1 MQPVAGATGK
11 RFDELGGRRLQTR
24 LGGAKLRLARAGRI
38 CPDLCASRLVRSTA
52 THCDGPL
59 DLEPNP
65 PRQNG
70 SNLRLDA
77 LKWAV
82 SRKILLGVAA
92 CRSKIN
98 SHAVALLPRA
108 PRNSSAVACATRF
121 ALSTAAGGLKPCDRG
136 KPVQAQRIE
145 GLIAPFH
152 TAGHPGIANLIAGS
166 AKRLSTF
173 LVKRAM
179 SLSPLAVSNEP
190 Q

>member
-77 LKWAV
+77 LGSGDVKL
-82 SRKILLGVAA
+82 RLHQHGV
-92 CRSKIN
+92 
-98 SHAVALLPRA
+98 
-108 PRNSSAVACATRF
+108 
-121 ALSTAAGGLKPCDRG
+121 
-136 KPVQAQRIE
+136 IE
-145 GLIAPFH
+145 NG
-152 TAGHPGIANLIAGS
+152 
-166 AKRLSTF
+166 
-173 LVKRAM
+173 
-179 SLSPLAVSNEP
+179 
-190 Q
+190 

>member
-24 LGGAKLRLARAGRI
+24 LGGAKLCLARAGRI

-77 LKWAV
+77 LIHKM
-82 SRKILLGVAA
+82 
-92 CRSKIN
+92 
-98 SHAVALLPRA
+98 A
-108 PRNSSAVACATRF
+108 PR
-121 ALSTAAGGLKPCDRG
+121 
-136 KPVQAQRIE
+136 
-145 GLIAPFH
+145 
-152 TAGHPGIANLIAGS
+152 TAGYRFDRTIRVTHG
-166 AKRLSTF
+166 
-173 LVKRAM
+173 
-179 SLSPLAVSNEP
+179 
-190 Q
+190 

>member
-24 LGGAKLRLARAGRI
+24 LGGAKLCLARAGRI

-77 LKWAV
+77 PV
-82 SRKILLGVAA
+82 SHILVLRLTKIVEAHLFHENGFGPGV
-92 CRSKIN
+92 CRS
-98 SHAVALLPRA
+98 R
-108 PRNSSAVACATRF
+108 
-121 ALSTAAGGLKPCDRG
+121 
-136 KPVQAQRIE
+136 
-145 GLIAPFH
+145 
-152 TAGHPGIANLIAGS
+152 
-166 AKRLSTF
+166 
-173 LVKRAM
+173 
-179 SLSPLAVSNEP
+179 
-190 Q
+190 

>member
-24 LGGAKLRLARAGRI
+24 LGGAKLCLARAGRI

-77 LKWAV
+77 LDGARSDKVKQALV
-82 SRKILLGVAA
+82 KPAIL
-92 CRSKIN
+92 RDN
-98 SHAVALLPRA
+98 
-108 PRNSSAVACATRF
+108 
-121 ALSTAAGGLKPCDRG
+121 CDRLSL
-136 KPVQAQRIE
+136 A
-145 GLIAPFH
+145 H
-152 TAGHPGIANLIAGS
+152 
-166 AKRLSTF
+166 KRVFYFVVIRNAEAHS
-173 LVKRAM
+173 
-179 SLSPLAVSNEP
+179 
-190 Q
+190 

>member
-24 LGGAKLRLARAGRI
+24 LGGAKLCLGRAGRI

-77 LKWAV
+77 LA
-82 SRKILLGVAA
+82 
-92 CRSKIN
+92 RSKLHRR
-98 SHAVALLPRA
+98 SPK
-108 PRNSSAVACATRF
+108 
-121 ALSTAAGGLKPCDRG
+121 GD
-136 KPVQAQRIE
+136 
-145 GLIAPFH
+145 
-152 TAGHPGIANLIAGS
+152 PG
-166 AKRLSTF
+166 
-173 LVKRAM
+173 
-179 SLSPLAVSNEP
+179 
-190 Q
+190 

>member
-59 DLEPNP
+59 DLGTNP

-77 LKWAV
+77 LD
-82 SRKILLGVAA
+82 LDHL
-92 CRSKIN
+92 C
-98 SHAVALLPRA
+98 
-108 PRNSSAVACATRF
+108 
-121 ALSTAAGGLKPCDRG
+121 ALSASPFGGYDLKRDD
-136 KPVQAQRIE
+136 
-145 GLIAPFH
+145 
-152 TAGHPGIANLIAGS
+152 
-166 AKRLSTF
+166 LS
-173 LVKRAM
+173 VV
-179 SLSPLAVSNEP
+179 P
-190 Q
+190 